1 MLQKP
6 SKTKNKMQTIEVNQ
20 AAQVVEAI
28 NALPVHEWVEVQACQ
43 FDESDE
49 DFAGEVH
56 VEIIPRFRAHGMKA
70 EHELYCARIAAQADI
85 EALPF
90 VASLVSIGW
99 VSSEGG
105 VGESFRVILK

>member
-1 MLQKP
+1 
-6 SKTKNKMQTIEVNQ
+6 MQTIEVNQ
-20 AAQVVEAI
+20 VIEAI
-28 NALPVHEWVEVQACQ
+28 NALPCHEWVEVHAC
-43 FDESDE
+43 E
-49 DFAGEVH
+49 FAGEIC

-90 VASLVSIGW
+90 VASLVSVGW

-105 VGESFRVILK
+105 VGDSFRVVLK